1 MYVFCQQHNFIQT
14 SYLLD
19 PMCSDNSSDSYHYY
33 KYWIQIIF
41 FLLVYIQMKAK
52 QSKAKQKSLQPHY
65 TLCQELQDSYI
76 LFPDTTSSFYYHI
89 IIYCFVFIR
98 RQHRSIFRAT
108 PDDGRG

>member
-1 MYVFCQQHNFIQT
+1 MKAKQSKAKQSKAKQ
-14 SYLLD
+14 SKAKQ
-19 PMCSDNSSDSYHYY
+19 SKAKQSKAKQS
-33 KYWIQIIF
+33 
-41 FLLVYIQMKAK
+41 KAK